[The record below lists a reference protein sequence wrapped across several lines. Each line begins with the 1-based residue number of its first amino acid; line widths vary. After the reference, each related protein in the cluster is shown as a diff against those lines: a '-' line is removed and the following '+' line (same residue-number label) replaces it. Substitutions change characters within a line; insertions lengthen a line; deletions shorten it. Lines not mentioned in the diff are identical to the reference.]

1 MLPHAVRSWL
11 HAAARALTLS
21 LPNSV
26 HWGFY
31 SSTLSPSLTVASGTT
46 VTVEMLTHHAGDYYD
61 GMIAGDAG
69 VESVYDFYSAGI
81 GSGSKTPGKT
91 PVTGM
96 RGQTGSGDGVHI
108 LTGPIA
114 VTGAMPGDV
123 IAVTI
128 KDLRPRVNPAGKTY
142 GINAAAW
149 WGYNFGAACA

>member
-1 MLPHAVRSWL
+1 
-11 HAAARALTLS
+11 
-21 LPNSV
+21 V

-91 PVTGM
+91 PVTETASA
-96 RGQTGSGDGVHI
+96 RAVYPRYQPPASARSNETFSGSSID
-108 LTGPIA
+108 
-114 VTGAMPGDV
+114 
-123 IAVTI
+123 
-128 KDLRPRVNPAGKTY
+128 
-142 GINAAAW
+142 
-149 WGYNFGAACA
+149 